1 MANIKP
7 LEQITA
13 KWRSRAQ
20 VSTEDYRAGVL
31 NPRTDWQTA
40 TIAAAASYKAGI
52 QAALNANRFEAGV
65 RAAGSEKWQQNA
77 ATKGP
82 SRWAE
87 GINLSGDAYAK
98 GFAKFHQVLSTLS
111 LPPRGPRGDAKN
123 YERSMAVGK
132 ALHAAR
138 VGAS

>member
-31 NPRTDWQTA
+31 NPRNDWQAA

-65 RAAGSEKWQQNA
+65 RKAGTEKW
-77 ATKGP
+77 
-82 SRWAE
+82 S
-87 GINLSGDAYAK
+87 
-98 GFAKFHQVLSTLS
+98 
-111 LPPRGPRGDAKN
+111 
-123 YERSMAVGK
+123 
-132 ALHAAR
+132 
-138 VGAS
+138 